1 MLDFCLLRN
10 DCESAQGKSVMPQS
24 GLAPVGLKKKTFGK
38 VVSCFCF
45 LRFPKYAFGSSIF
58 RSKAKV
64 KVHCFFWNYFG
75 PHESLDRWQ
84 FAICV
89 RMYVINQT
97 EWKLTL
103 LKSKQVEILIAT
115 TAKIWHFISGL
126 FPDPTSIE
134 RDNYQS
140 ANSQIWV

>member
-1 MLDFCLLRN
+1 MLDFGLFIKISLREIRHAITISN
-10 DCESAQGKSVMPQS
+10 RRRIQEN
-24 GLAPVGLKKKTFGK
+24 
-38 VVSCFCF
+38 
-45 LRFPKYAFGSSIF
+45 
-58 RSKAKV
+58 RSKSLILFLFLQIYKNTLLVERFFVLRSKV
-64 KVHCFFWNYFG
+64 KVHCFFLDHFG
-75 PHESLDRWQ
+75 QHESLDRWQ

-115 TAKIWHFISGL
+115 TANIWHFISGL

-134 RDNYQS
+134 RDIFFFRLTAKYEFN
-140 ANSQIWV
+140 